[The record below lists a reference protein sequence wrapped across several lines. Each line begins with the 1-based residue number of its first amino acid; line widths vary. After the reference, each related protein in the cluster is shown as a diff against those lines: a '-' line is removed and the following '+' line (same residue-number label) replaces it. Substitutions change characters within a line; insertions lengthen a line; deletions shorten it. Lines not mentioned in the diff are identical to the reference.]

1 MTLHK
6 GLLSFTLLTLSSGL
20 SSAAVLTADYRLNGS
35 LADFLPGGTALTS
48 AGGTLGANTYTFSN
62 NQELSVS
69 NVLANGADYSLGI
82 RFSFTENAGYNK
94 FVDFKDLTSDTGQ
107 YVNSGFTFYPTAS
120 GGFFST
126 SVMHNVFLTR
136 SSATN
141 TYTAYLDGTEIYSF
155 TDSSS
160 LAVFSGPG
168 SVMRFFRDD
177 NNTGG
182 GESSPGEA
190 DRIMVW
196 DGALTAAE
204 IGNIDLTV
212 EAGKSAVPEPGTFSL
227 GGLAIGAA
235 MLVRR
240 FRK

>member
-35 LADFLPGGTALTS
+35 LADFLPGGTALT
-48 AGGTLGANTYTFSN
+48 AGGGTLGTNTYTFSY
-62 NQELSVS
+62 NQGLSVS
-69 NVLANGADYSLGI
+69 NVLANGGDYSLGL
-82 RFSFTENAGYNK
+82 RFSFTENSGYNK
-94 FVDFKDLTSDTGQ
+94 FVDFKNLGSDTGQ
-107 YVNSGFTFYPTAS
+107 YVNVGFNFYNVTGNVGS
-120 GGFFST
+120 FSVNT
-126 SVMHNVFLTR
+126 MHNVFLTR

-141 TYTAYLDGTEIYSF
+141 TYTAYLDGAQVYTFVDGSA
-155 TDSSS
+155 
-160 LAVFSGPG
+160 LGVFSSPG
-168 SVMRFFRDD
+168 AVMQFFRDD
-177 NNTGG
+177 VGTGG
-182 GESSPGEA
+182 EASPGEV

-196 DGALTAAE
+196 DGALTSAE
-204 IGNIDLTV
+204 IANIDLTV